1 MSDLLQL
8 VVSEGASDL
17 HLRVGVPPVIRV
29 HGILHRVEGPVCG
42 PEDTEE
48 LMRSITSEDHIQ
60 HVRERG
66 GADFG
71 FAFGEAARFRVSV
84 FKEKGNFGM
93 VLRQIPTKLLRL
105 EDIGLP
111 PSVRELLYKPRG
123 LCLVTGPTGSGKS
136 TTLASM
142 INIIN
147 EERDEA
153 HIITIEDPIE
163 FYHKHKK
170 AIVTQREIGVDV
182 PSFAEALR
190 RALRQD
196 PDIILVGEMR
206 DLETID
212 AAVTA
217 AETGHLV
224 FGTLHTTGAAK
235 TIDRLV
241 NAFPTNQQEQIR
253 IQLST
258 VLQAVISQLLIP
270 RIDKPGRVAVFEI
283 MINTPSVAA
292 LIRDNKTFRL
302 NSDIQTGAKYGMVT
316 LDSFL
321 IDKYLAGMIAR
332 EEVVTKAQDPQTIQA
347 KLQELEL
354 AGCGRQ
360 SLGRRRDH
368 AGMDAALAAAV
379 PSIRDPSENHGRRP
393 LRAARDQGRARAVD
407 MSLVGQ
413 RGAALDEAW
422 GGYAAGPGAY
432 FALLKP
438 RVMSLVVVTALAGM
452 LCAPG
457 ALNPVIGFASLLA
470 IAVGAGAAGAL
481 NMWWDADID
490 VLMARTRSRPV
501 PAGLIAAND
510 ALAFGLT
517 LSLLSVLT
525 LALAANLLAASLLAF
540 TIFYYVVIYS
550 MWLKRRTPMNI
561 VIGGAA
567 GALPPM
573 IGYAAAG
580 GGVTLDS
587 LLLFTIIFMW
597 TPPHF
602 WALSLVKMRDY
613 ERAGVPMLPNVRG
626 AAYTRLQIL
635 IYTLI
640 LAPLATIPY
649 FTGLGGLGYWL
660 VAVCGGGVLIAMA
673 VRIVRVAD
681 GPRAGKAAMRL
692 FGFSILYLF
701 GLFAALLIEHGFG
714 LIGRFG
720 L

>member
-1 MSDLLQL
+1 MSYSMSDLLQL
-8 VVSEGASDL
+8 VVSEGSSDL
-17 HLRVGVPPVIRV
+17 HIRVGVPPVIRV
-29 HGILHRVEGPVCG
+29 HGILHRVEGP
-42 PEDTEE
+42 PLTPDDTEE

-71 FAFGEAARFRVSV
+71 FAFGELARFRVSV
-84 FKEKGNFGM
+84 FKEKGNFAQ

-123 LCLVTGPTGSGKS
+123 LVLVTGPTGSGKS

-142 INIIN
+142 INVIN

-153 HIITIEDPIE
+153 HIVTIEDPIE

-170 AIVTQREIGVDV
+170 SLVTQREIGVDV

-190 RALRQD
+190 RVLRQD

-321 IDKYLAGMIAR
+321 IDKYMAGMIAR
-332 EEVVTKAQDPQTIQA
+332 EEVITKSQDPVTIQA

-354 AGCGRQ
+354 AQ
-360 SLGRRRDH
+360 
-368 AGMDAALAAAV
+368 
-379 PSIRDPSENHGRRP
+379 
-393 LRAARDQGRARAVD
+393 
-407 MSLVGQ
+407 
-413 RGAALDEAW
+413 
-422 GGYAAGPGAY
+422 
-432 FALLKP
+432 
-438 RVMSLVVVTALAGM
+438 
-452 LCAPG
+452 
-457 ALNPVIGFASLLA
+457 
-470 IAVGAGAAGAL
+470 
-481 NMWWDADID
+481 
-490 VLMARTRSRPV
+490 
-501 PAGLIAAND
+501 
-510 ALAFGLT
+510 
-517 LSLLSVLT
+517 
-525 LALAANLLAASLLAF
+525 
-540 TIFYYVVIYS
+540 
-550 MWLKRRTPMNI
+550 
-561 VIGGAA
+561 
-567 GALPPM
+567 
-573 IGYAAAG
+573 
-580 GGVTLDS
+580 
-587 LLLFTIIFMW
+587 
-597 TPPHF
+597 
-602 WALSLVKMRDY
+602 
-613 ERAGVPMLPNVRG
+613 
-626 AAYTRLQIL
+626 
-635 IYTLI
+635 
-640 LAPLATIPY
+640 
-649 FTGLGGLGYWL
+649 
-660 VAVCGGGVLIAMA
+660 AMA
-673 VRIVRVAD
+673 AETD
-681 GPRAGKAAMRL
+681 KPKG
-692 FGFSILYLF
+692 
-701 GLFAALLIEHGFG
+701 
-714 LIGRFG
+714 
-720 L
+720 